1 VTVQTIRASTLPERP
16 VLMAFAVFIL
26 AAGGAS
32 VAMRVTFTEL
42 APFWVGA
49 SRFALAALVFW
60 ILAFIKRLP
69 IPRGR
74 ALFGA
79 ITFGLLTVGF
89 AFVFA
94 AWGLVATP
102 ASLYQT
108 LMAMVPLLTIFLSA
122 LHGIEAITP
131 RGIFGSSLAVI
142 GIVITFSGA
151 DRTSLSLLHIGA
163 ILLAAASIAEGGVL
177 IKRFPPNPPIM
188 TNAIAMT
195 VGAAVQAGVSRLSG
209 EQWVVPTQMSTLVA
223 YIYLVLFVTV
233 LAFLLYMFVLNRWSA
248 SGTSYGFVV
257 IPLVTIVI
265 AAVVVGEQITPS
277 FLFGAAFVLAGV
289 FLGALL
295 PSRVKPAEI
304 DECKDRSG
312 QVLPRCA

>member
-1 VTVQTIRASTLPERP
+1 MTAQTFTTSALPERP

-32 VAMRVTFTEL
+32 VAMRITFGEL
-42 APFWVGA
+42 EPFWVGT

-60 ILAFIKRLP
+60 IMAYFKKLSV
-69 IPRGR
+69 PRGR
-74 ALFGA
+74 ALLGA
-79 ITFGLLTVGF
+79 ITFGLLTVGL
-89 AFVFA
+89 AFVFGG
-94 AWGLVATP
+94 WGLVATP
-102 ASLYQT
+102 ASLYQI

-122 LHGIEAITP
+122 LHGVEAITP
-131 RGIFGSSLAVI
+131 RGIIGSLLAVV
-142 GIVITFSGA
+142 GIVITFSAA
-151 DRTSLSLLHIGA
+151 DRTGLSLPHVGA
-163 ILLAAASIAEGGVL
+163 ILLAATSIAEGGVL

-195 VGAAVQAGVSRLSG
+195 VGAAVQAVVSRLSG
-209 EQWVVPTQMSTLVA
+209 EQWVVPTQTDTVAA

-233 LAFLLYMFVLNRWSA
+233 LAFLLYMFVLSRWSA

-265 AAVVVGEQITPS
+265 AALVAGEEVTPA
-277 FLFGAAFVLAGV
+277 FLIGAVFVLAGV

-295 PSRVKPAEI
+295 PSKVKPAEI

-312 QVLPRCA
+312 QVLPRCV